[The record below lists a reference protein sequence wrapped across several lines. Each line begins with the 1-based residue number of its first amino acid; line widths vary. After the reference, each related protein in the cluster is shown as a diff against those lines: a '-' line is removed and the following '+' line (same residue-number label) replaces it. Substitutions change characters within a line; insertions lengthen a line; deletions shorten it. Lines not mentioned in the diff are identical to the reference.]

1 MICIT
6 YANAIFTPRP
16 CKYIDHIVNSVM
28 SHTIGSPIP
37 QNKKTTPMLIKLWSH
52 ACIYIYC
59 VPWRN
64 LATKQQ
70 CKNSF
75 FCNVNTHFF

>member
-37 QNKKTTPMLIKLWSH
+37 QNKKNTYANKTMVTRL
-52 ACIYIYC
+52 YIYLLC
-59 VPWRN
+59 AVAQFSN
-64 LATKQQ
+64 QT
-70 CKNSF
+70 
-75 FCNVNTHFF
+75 TM